1 MPHGITQRYLPPGR
15 GDIPEQPTAPP
26 KYTGDWT
33 ESSYISQKLHAKL
46 RAVKSFMT
54 PNSERCS
61 CCAATKPALNVIA
74 TDRARLLQYNVNY
87 GELRAFNWPLKRHSV
102 RMLAYIGLSV

>member
-33 ESSYISQKLHAKL
+33 ESSYISRKLHAKL
-46 RAVKSFMT
+46 RAVKSFDTQQRTMFVL
-54 PNSERCS
+54 RCDK
-61 CCAATKPALNVIA
+61 TALNAIA
-74 TDRARLLQYNVNY
+74 TDSARLLQYNVNY